1 MIHDHLQP
9 PHNSFIYIL
18 HVIVEDEEEGEE
30 EEEETSCED
39 YLIS

>member
-18 HVIVEDEEEGEE
+18 HVIVEDEEE
-30 EEEETSCED
+30 EEETSCED